1 MNRKVLSAFDQ
12 QPWQLQLNNIDK
24 IVRLDHSRVT
34 SVRKSTILEPFST
47 LNSDFSWIP
56 FLKESYDRF
65 RFFGDLLLLRNAE
78 LNASSSSPVY

>member
-34 SVRKSTILEPFST
+34 SVRKSTILEPF
-47 LNSDFSWIP
+47 FYV
-56 FLKESYDRF
+56 E
-65 RFFGDLLLLRNAE
+65 LR
-78 LNASSSSPVY
+78 L